1 MNTKVKDMVI
11 LAFLTAILL
20 VGQVGMAFLHNI
32 EVVSLLIIIYTLL
45 FRKKVF
51 YIIYIFAFLEG
62 MIYGFGIWWFMYLYV
77 WTILAVITM
86 LCSKNDSPVMWSIIS
101 GAFGLGFG
109 FLCSFPYF
117 IISGVGGGIAYWIS
131 GIPSDILHC
140 VGNVVITLVLF
151 KPVYGI
157 LSKLTSRYYQRAVT
171 HS

>member
-1 MNTKVKDMVI
+1 MSTKVKDMVI

-45 FRKKVF
+45 YKKKVF

-62 MIYGFGIWWFMYLYV
+62 IIYGFGIWWFMYLYV
-77 WTILAVITM
+77 WTILALITM
-86 LCSKNDSPVMWSIIS
+86 LCSRNESVVMWSILS

-117 IISGVGGGIAYWIS
+117 IISGVGGGLAY
-131 GIPSDILHC
+131 
-140 VGNVVITLVLF
+140 
-151 KPVYGI
+151 
-157 LSKLTSRYYQRAVT
+157 
-171 HS
+171 